1 MLDANVVGSVLQ
13 RLREERGLS
22 QEIVSGL
29 AGIGRTH
36 LSAIERGERKPTL
49 ETFYRIGEA
58 LHMRPSAVLAEIEAE
73 LDKRRTPSDRHAAP
87 QSEDAKT
94 GEPPLSCFCF
104 SFAPSGVTVPRGNT
118 AGRGLRGA
126 DFRAWSARS

>member
-1 MLDANVVGSVLQ
+1 MLDAKVVGSVLQ

-22 QEIVSGL
+22 QEIV
-29 AGIGRTH
+29 RTH

-73 LDKRRTPSDRHAAP
+73 LER
-87 QSEDAKT
+87 
-94 GEPPLSCFCF
+94 
-104 SFAPSGVTVPRGNT
+104 NT
-118 AGRGLRGA
+118 
-126 DFRAWSARS
+126 

>member
-36 LSAIERGERKPTL
+36 LSAIERGDLLPHRRGAAYAAECGAGGDRGGAGQGAETHLTSGARAAVRKT
-49 ETFYRIGEA
+49 
-58 LHMRPSAVLAEIEAE
+58 
-73 LDKRRTPSDRHAAP
+73 
-87 QSEDAKT
+87 QKT
-94 GEPPLSCFCF
+94 GEQLLSCFCF

-126 DFRAWSARS
+126 DSRAWSARS